1 MPTDDTEEKES
12 FYDSVVSTTIEACR
26 DKSDVASKEQQFR
39 TALIRH
45 IESRAEAGHTYAAP
59 PHYPAQQKDVSQV
72 FFVSY
77 RFYYDKD
84 IDDVLRELRQEGFT
98 VLKDYGQI
106 SIGWTNGVKS
116 NA

>member
-1 MPTDDTEEKES
+1 MPTDDDIEEKES
-12 FYDSVVSTTIEACR
+12 FYDSIVSTTIEAR
-26 DKSDVASKEQQFR
+26 RGKSDVASKEQFR

-45 IESRAEAGHTYAAP
+45 IESTAEAGFTYTGPA
-59 PHYPAQQKDVSQV
+59 HYPAQQTGVSKV
-72 FFVSY
+72 LVVCY

-84 IDDVLRELRQEGFT
+84 IDDVLGELRQEGFT
-98 VLKDYGQI
+98 VLKEYGQI